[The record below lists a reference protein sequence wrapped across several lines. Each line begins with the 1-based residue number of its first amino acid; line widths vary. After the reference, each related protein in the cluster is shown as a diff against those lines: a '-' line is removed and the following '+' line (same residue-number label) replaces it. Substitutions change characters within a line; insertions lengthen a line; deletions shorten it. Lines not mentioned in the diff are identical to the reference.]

1 MSDLTSI
8 KELNAN
14 LKRVIYDEIESYAK
28 QSGQSIRYMEL
39 PDNLQVRVQYN
50 GTVALNFSVSVL
62 IEDEEQ

>member
-1 MSDLTSI
+1 MSDLTSM

-39 PDNLQVRVQYN
+39 PDNLRVKVRPDGMV
-50 GTVALNFSVSVL
+50 TLDFSVSAL
-62 IEDEEQ
+62 IEENDK